1 MNNKILSILKL
12 DKASKDNRAAERTAK
27 ALVREQDALINELSA
42 KVDELE
48 VKKEGLESI
57 DLEVDIKKWV
67 ADYQKIDIEIEIAK
81 KHLEIAQRTKK
92 VFFDELTESASA

>member
-12 DKASKDNRAAERTAK
+12 DKASKDNRAAERIAK
-27 ALVREQDALINELSA
+27 ALGREQDALINELSA

-67 ADYQKIDIEIEIAK
+67 ADYQEVDIEIEMAK
-81 KHLEIAQRTKK
+81 KRLEIAQRTKK